1 MVFVILTFLCDFY
14 RVRSFQSVLN
24 IKPDGNEEL
33 CFHCLMK
40 PSICK
45 FEKISFKI
53 EDILKDF
60 SFFSVLRYEPHRF
73 HDAYLQ
79 IQIKD
84 RGFLGNGLFL
94 GEAFLPLNELRLGD
108 LDQRLSDLP
117 QIQLP
122 LSKPTGYGENFFL
135 IK

>member
-1 MVFVILTFLCDFY
+1 MNLRLQILMRQLLLLICALLMYFL
-14 RVRSFQSVLN
+14 
-24 IKPDGNEEL
+24 I
-33 CFHCLMK
+33 
-40 PSICK
+40 
-45 FEKISFKI
+45 
-53 EDILKDF
+53 
-60 SFFSVLRYEPHRF
+60 FFSVLRYESHRF

-122 LSKPTGYGENFFL
+122 LSKPSGFGEKTFFN
-135 IK
+135 

>member
-1 MVFVILTFLCDFY
+1 M
-14 RVRSFQSVLN
+14 
-24 IKPDGNEEL
+24 
-33 CFHCLMK
+33 
-40 PSICK
+40 
-45 FEKISFKI
+45 
-53 EDILKDF
+53 
-60 SFFSVLRYEPHRF
+60 LRYEPHRF

-122 LSKPTGYGENFFL
+122 LSKPTGYGENFFSNFQKQKYNL
-135 IK
+135 FSADSDVMLALDSRHFDQVAKQFLQKEKRKL

>member
-1 MVFVILTFLCDFY
+1 M
-14 RVRSFQSVLN
+14 
-24 IKPDGNEEL
+24 
-33 CFHCLMK
+33 
-40 PSICK
+40 
-45 FEKISFKI
+45 
-53 EDILKDF
+53 
-60 SFFSVLRYEPHRF
+60 LRYEPHRF

-135 IK
+135 IEYIKQNSNSFYPLDSDVMLALDSRHFDQVAKQFLQNWLLKV

>member
-1 MVFVILTFLCDFY
+1 M
-14 RVRSFQSVLN
+14 
-24 IKPDGNEEL
+24 
-33 CFHCLMK
+33 
-40 PSICK
+40 
-45 FEKISFKI
+45 
-53 EDILKDF
+53 DII
-60 SFFSVLRYEPHRF
+60 FSVLRYEPHRF

-122 LSKPTGYGENFFL
+122 LSKPSGFGENTFSLRKKIFDLIFFYSTYIDSDVML
-135 IK
+135 ALDSRHFDQVAKQFLQKEKRKL

>member
-1 MVFVILTFLCDFY
+1 M
-14 RVRSFQSVLN
+14 
-24 IKPDGNEEL
+24 
-33 CFHCLMK
+33 
-40 PSICK
+40 
-45 FEKISFKI
+45 
-53 EDILKDF
+53 
-60 SFFSVLRYEPHRF
+60 LRYEPHRL

-135 IK
+135 IKLGKQIPSFFPLDSDVMLALDSRHFDQVAKQFLQKEKRKL